1 MSFRAS
7 KSGFGYE
14 VQKKM
19 EAVRFCQRRITL
31 YLDQILDHY
40 LYSYTVPDRQGN
52 AIAACTQ
59 K

>member
-19 EAVRFCQRRITL
+19 EAVRFCQRLITL
-31 YLDQILDHY
+31 YLDQMLDLY
-40 LYSYTVPDRQGN
+40 LYSDTVPDRQDN
-52 AIAACTQ
+52 AIAACTH